1 MSECFLYLKHHN
13 IIDGV
18 YLELKPDGWSN
29 IPFMDKIDAEDEEGE
44 LYALFQD
51 AKIYDIDDIDN
62 FNEPNDEHNIKE
74 TIFIIRNNGSYYL
87 CETQEENYIKF
98 ASNISNVD
106 FVKLYGKAFTIV
118 RYIFPLTLIPAGLL
132 ITAKYSS

>member
-1 MSECFLYLKHHN
+1 MLYEKHHN

-18 YLELKPDGWSN
+18 YLELNPNGWNS
-29 IPFMDKIDAEDEEGE
+29 IPFMDKLDADDEEGE

-62 FNEPNDEHNIKE
+62 FNEPTDKHNIKE

-87 CETQEENYIKF
+87 CETQGHDHIKF
-98 ASNISNVD
+98 ASNISNVE
-106 FVKLYGKAFTIV
+106 FVKLYDRMDKIV
-118 RYIFPLTLIPAGLL
+118 KLQGIQKDYNTKPLL
-132 ITAKYSS
+132 

>member
-1 MSECFLYLKHHN
+1 MTDCFLYLKHHN

-18 YLELKPDGWSN
+18 YLELKPYSWSS
-29 IPFMDKIDAEDEEGE
+29 IPFMDKLDAEDEEGE

-62 FNEPNDEHNIKE
+62 FNEPSDEHNIKE
-74 TIFIIRNNGSYYL
+74 TIFIIRNDGNYYL

-98 ASNISNVD
+98 ASNISNVE
-106 FVKLYGKAFTIV
+106 FVKLYDRMDKIV
-118 RYIFPLTLIPAGLL
+118 KLQGIQIDKKIKPLF
-132 ITAKYSS
+132 